1 MDAPVSHVLARKY
14 RSQVFDD
21 LIGQEALVRTI
32 TNAIASGRLAHAYML
47 TGIRG
52 VGKTSSARI
61 IAKGLNCIGED
72 GKGGM
77 TPNPCGKCRHCV
89 DIANDAHIDVI
100 EIDAASNTGVDNVRE
115 IIEGAKYNP
124 VSARFKIYIIDE
136 VHMLSRQAFNALL
149 KTLEEPPERIKFI
162 FATTEIRKVPVT
174 ILSRCQRFDLRRVD
188 EQTLMA
194 HLAKITNLEGAKAE
208 EEALHLLAKAGDGSV
223 RDSLSLLDQAIT
235 QFDGDIH
242 AEQIRQMLGV
252 ADRTSLFDLYAA
264 VMQGNI
270 AKSLEL
276 LGLQYECGADPLV
289 IAQDMLELTHW
300 LTRIKIVPDLLK
312 DVTVPEAERVRGKE
326 MSDNLSMG
334 ALTAVWQMLLK
345 GILEV
350 KQADYPLKALEML
363 IIRLAYAADMPTPAQ
378 IIEDIKKNTIA
389 QNSAS
394 VGASVHTQASVK
406 NTLYNDR
413 KNEGAGGQPA
423 TSIPAVSTVNTTQ
436 DNGHGA
442 KSDGGQ
448 MPNQANVGHDA
459 AHLSHVSEMQTLQTS
474 HAGADKSIGN
484 PTQTAYN
491 NPADGWSVEPAD
503 GITPI
508 HQTAVQTV
516 RTGSVHDKDSKVIAD
531 SKPYKKPADA
541 ASPFARVQADEAPHT
556 GGLNPAVQI
565 SSIKDMAKLARE
577 NKEMLLA
584 FNIENHIR
592 PIEISNGKFVC
603 AFTDDAPDHLSM
615 TLAKFLSK
623 ATGMP
628 WSVETRAS
636 ASAKTQNE
644 VKQEKREQELAKLKQ
659 DPLVAGV
666 LNAFKGAKIEAV
678 KATKV
683 QDFVDEPDMINEE

>member
-1 MDAPVSHVLARKY
+1 MDTPISHVLARKY

-61 IAKGLNCIGED
+61 IAKGLNCIGAD

-77 TPNPCGKCRHCV
+77 TPNPCGKCRHCI

-188 EQTLMA
+188 EQTLTA

-235 QFDGDIH
+235 QFNGDIH
-242 AEQIRQMLGV
+242 TEQIRQMLGV

-264 VMQGNI
+264 VMQGDI
-270 AKSLEL
+270 AKSLQL
-276 LGLQYECGADPLV
+276 LGAQYECGADPLV
-289 IAQDMLELTHW
+289 IAQDMLELTNW

-312 DVTVPEAERVRGKE
+312 DVTVPEAERIRGKE
-326 MSDNLSMG
+326 MADNLSMG

-345 GILEV
+345 GILEI

-378 IIEDIKKNTIA
+378 IIEDIKKNTSAFNGAGVASA
-389 QNSAS
+389 QHVHASAVAKGSAVVSDAVAKNNPNVANEILAKSSDRVVQIPENALNPNVS
-394 VGASVHTQASVK
+394 VGDINAPSNDMSNGVDISNENEVK
-406 NTLYNDR
+406 
-413 KNEGAGGQPA
+413 
-423 TSIPAVSTVNTTQ
+423 
-436 DNGHGA
+436 
-442 KSDGGQ
+442 
-448 MPNQANVGHDA
+448 
-459 AHLSHVSEMQTLQTS
+459 
-474 HAGADKSIGN
+474 
-484 PTQTAYN
+484 PT
-491 NPADGWSVEPAD
+491 
-503 GITPI
+503 
-508 HQTAVQTV
+508 
-516 RTGSVHDKDSKVIAD
+516 
-531 SKPYKKPADA
+531 
-541 ASPFARVQADEAPHT
+541 
-556 GGLNPAVQI
+556 VQI
-565 SSIKDMAKLARE
+565 TSIKDMAKLARE
-577 NKEMLLA
+577 NKEMFLA
-584 FNIENHIR
+584 FNIESHIR

-603 AFTDDAPDHLSM
+603 AFTEDAPDHLSM
-615 TLAKFLSK
+615 TLAKFLTK

-636 ASAKTQNE
+636 AVAKTQNE
-644 VKQEKREQELAKLKQ
+644 VKQEKKERELAELKQ

-678 KATKV
+678 KSTKV
-683 QDFVDEPDMINEE
+683 QDFADDPDIGIDE